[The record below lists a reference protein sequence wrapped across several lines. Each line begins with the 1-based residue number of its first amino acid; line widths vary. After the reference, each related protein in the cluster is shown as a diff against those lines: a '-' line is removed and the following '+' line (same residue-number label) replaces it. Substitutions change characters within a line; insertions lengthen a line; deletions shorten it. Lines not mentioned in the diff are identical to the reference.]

1 MNDVIGVDDNINIRK
16 KLAVPAS
23 RMPRWVPHM
32 AILGNIGK
40 PAQDI
45 LGLTGGAS
53 MLPCTL
59 IIKQL
64 SFATLSLVVCTG
76 HEPAAPEHGGH

>member
-1 MNDVIGVDDNINIRK
+1 
-16 KLAVPAS
+16 
-23 RMPRWVPHM
+23 M